1 MIKSKDIILRDFIEA
16 DIENRIY
23 WETVET
29 EWQLWDAPW
38 EYTDLTEKEKAEDL
52 KNYIE
57 NMQQWAKQ
65 CREYSDEQE
74 RYTFQIVTNNVEQN
88 YIGWVSSYKI
98 DANYN
103 YTREDGFRAIGID
116 IPDISVRGRGYSYQA
131 LGLFI
136 QYILEH
142 EENEIFTQTWSG
154 NERMIHIVE
163 KIGFEECCRKSG
175 IRSVRGKVYDG
186 LTFRLNK
193 EKFFDFWTE
202 HMEVMD
208 E

>member
-1 MIKSKDIILRDFIEA
+1 MKSKDIILRDFIEA
-16 DIENRIY
+16 DIEKRIY

-38 EYTDLTEKEKAEDL
+38 EYTDLTEKEKAEDF

-65 CREYSDEQE
+65 CREYSDEQK

-103 YTREDGFRAIGID
+103 YTRD
-116 IPDISVRGRGYSYQA
+116 
-131 LGLFI
+131 
-136 QYILEH
+136 
-142 EENEIFTQTWSG
+142 
-154 NERMIHIVE
+154 
-163 KIGFEECCRKSG
+163 
-175 IRSVRGKVYDG
+175 DG

-193 EKFFDFWTE
+193 EKFFDFWTA
-202 HMEVMD
+202 HMEVMK